1 MSNWLERQ
9 NRREDFFSTIEQ
21 TREGL
26 LSTLSDT
33 LYIRELDAAK
43 AIYQFTQDI
52 FDRLKVVLEKYPSLE
67 SLYQEDY
74 GAIKDLYDE
83 NALSEICFVDN
94 SIYPENEQLTYVIE
108 DRFSPELFVSN
119 ISDFDQWL
127 EQKVLNHEH
136 TQNEIKNKFD
146 INAHTKNFKCQCVGC
161 LADFR
166 STLRDTIYK
175 QQIHLIDQTI
185 ERLFEK
191 IVTHKIDD
199 ISDEVFNLRKKIE
212 KISYSLRTKLRK
224 GSLNKLDAE
233 IEAYYKEKFDSKSEL
248 AKVYRLKLEA
258 YFNSILVEE
267 GVKPELISVDEYNR
281 FFEQL
286 HTNIWHQTRFL
297 RKEFLKLI
305 QAVTALKRK
314 DISATIL
321 KDYLGQFWVH
331 SEARRMKRKIV
342 YHMGPTNSGKTY
354 HAIEKLCS
362 VKKGCYLAPL
372 RLLASEL
379 YDTMN
384 AKGVKTTLLTGEE
397 VVEID
402 GATHYSSTIE
412 MAKLH
417 DTFDCVVID
426 EIQMITDP
434 QRGWAWTRALVN
446 MVAPE
451 IHVCGDPS
459 VLDLIKKILVLT
471 GDEIEIKKYDRM
483 TELKV
488 MEQQITLSRLEKS
501 DALIVFSRR
510 NALKYKSDLE
520 RLDFKVSVVYGRL
533 SPEVRREQAR
543 KFDMGETDIMVATDA
558 IAMGMNLP
566 VQRIVFSALSKFIDN
581 KEIPLTFSEIK
592 QIAGRAGRF
601 KRFPVGHVTTLE
613 RVEDGIDTLKYAIA
627 STLEQKDQCMV
638 GPDLDIFNSVN
649 EALAEN
655 GLPILSLSEF
665 LRLFNTMTFQKPF
678 YCVDLKEMIELA
690 EMVEDIDKEDVLTSS
705 EKFGFACA
713 PVNLGL
719 LDHVQYY
726 VHILNLYVRSQTI
739 ENEDI
744 DVLSDSID
752 YLETGIKCVELYQW
766 LARHFNGKNFVCD
779 EQQLQ
784 MNKTQAVEKLNEM
797 LSERLHKNC
806 SSCGAKMNPDFKFN
820 ICEKC
825 FDEKRFSYRGRA
837 AGGRSDFKSQ
847 PNASR
852 DGRETADRPTKSF
865 RPSGSASGG
874 SSAKNKKAA
883 EAFRKSRPK
892 SPSKGKTK
900 FR

>member
-1 MSNWLERQ
+1 
-9 NRREDFFSTIEQ
+9 
-21 TREGL
+21 
-26 LSTLSDT
+26 
-33 LYIRELDAAK
+33 
-43 AIYQFTQDI
+43 
-52 FDRLKVVLEKYPSLE
+52 
-67 SLYQEDY
+67 
-74 GAIKDLYDE
+74 
-83 NALSEICFVDN
+83 
-94 SIYPENEQLTYVIE
+94 
-108 DRFSPELFVSN
+108 
-119 ISDFDQWL
+119 
-127 EQKVLNHEH
+127 
-136 TQNEIKNKFD
+136 
-146 INAHTKNFKCQCVGC
+146 
-161 LADFR
+161 
-166 STLRDTIYK
+166 
-175 QQIHLIDQTI
+175 
-185 ERLFEK
+185 
-191 IVTHKIDD
+191 
-199 ISDEVFNLRKKIE
+199 
-212 KISYSLRTKLRK
+212 
-224 GSLNKLDAE
+224 
-233 IEAYYKEKFDSKSEL
+233 
-248 AKVYRLKLEA
+248 
-258 YFNSILVEE
+258 
-267 GVKPELISVDEYNR
+267 
-281 FFEQL
+281 
-286 HTNIWHQTRFL
+286 
-297 RKEFLKLI
+297 
-305 QAVTALKRK
+305 
-314 DISATIL
+314 
-321 KDYLGQFWVH
+321 
-331 SEARRMKRKIV
+331 
-342 YHMGPTNSGKTY
+342 
-354 HAIEKLCS
+354 
-362 VKKGCYLAPL
+362 
-372 RLLASEL
+372 
-379 YDTMN
+379 
-384 AKGVKTTLLTGEE
+384 
-397 VVEID
+397 
-402 GATHYSSTIE
+402 
-412 MAKLH
+412 
-417 DTFDCVVID
+417 
-426 EIQMITDP
+426 
-434 QRGWAWTRALVN
+434 
-446 MVAPE
+446 
-451 IHVCGDPS
+451 
-459 VLDLIKKILVLT
+459 
-471 GDEIEIKKYDRM
+471 
-483 TELKV
+483 
-488 MEQQITLSRLEKS
+488 
-501 DALIVFSRR
+501 
-510 NALKYKSDLE
+510 
-520 RLDFKVSVVYGRL
+520 
-533 SPEVRREQAR
+533 
-543 KFDMGETDIMVATDA
+543 MVATDA

-847 PNASR
+847 PSASR